1 MIQILQLDLGRG
13 FRFAGGFD
21 ELLAQP
27 GLALARRGR
36 LRWHRPSLAKAVL
49 ALEYYH
55 RGHRDD

>member
-49 ALEYYH
+49 A
-55 RGHRDD
+55 